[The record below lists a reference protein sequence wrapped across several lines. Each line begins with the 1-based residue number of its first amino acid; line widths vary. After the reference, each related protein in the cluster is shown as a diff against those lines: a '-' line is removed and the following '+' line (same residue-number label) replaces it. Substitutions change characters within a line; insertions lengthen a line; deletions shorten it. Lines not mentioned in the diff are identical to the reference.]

1 MEQSKKI
8 ERKITQ
14 TFDSD
19 FLKNL
24 IPVTPPS
31 HGNCTVTFPDGTSA
45 ELPLIKSS
53 DGVGFI
59 DIRNLYAKTGHF
71 TYDPGFNCT
80 GSCASKI
87 TEIDGEKGR
96 LSYRGYD
103 IRDLAVNC
111 TYLEVCFLLLYGE
124 LPSKKELEVFESTV
138 LDEMILHENMIDFY
152 KSFEKDSHPMAILV
166 GIVGALS
173 AFMKETQFN
182 VDKDYR
188 NVTAVQLIAKMPMIA
203 ALAFRTSKG
212 LPVVYPKKK
221 YGYIEN
227 FMRMMFKNPLS
238 KWQCDKVIINAIE
251 KIFILHADHEQNAST
266 STVRIS
272 ASSMA
277 NPYACI
283 ASGIVSL
290 WGPMHGGAN
299 EAVINM
305 LEEIGSREKLGD
317 FIGKVK
323 NKVDGIKLMGFGH
336 RVYKTFDPRATIMK
350 SLAEEIA
357 GLMGNASTNEVFKL
371 ALELEAVALK
381 DEYFIKRHLYPNVDY
396 YTGIIYQSIGIPK
409 NMFTVLFAVS
419 RTIGWITQLLEM
431 TSEPMRI
438 SRPRQLYVGEI
449 DRKFVKVEDRQ
460 DRSIV
465 VEVPKQCDYF
475 KLPIV

>member
-1 MEQSKKI
+1 MALLPNCLFLSP
-8 ERKITQ
+8 Q
-14 TFDSD
+14 TE
-19 FLKNL
+19 
-24 IPVTPPS
+24 S
-31 HGNCTVTFPDGTSA
+31 HSSTSGK
-45 ELPLIKSS
+45 L
-53 DGVGFI
+53 
-59 DIRNLYAKTGHF
+59 IRNLYSKTGHF

-103 IRDLAVNC
+103 IRDLALNC
-111 TYLEVCFLLLYGE
+111 NYLEVCFLLLYGE
-124 LPSKKELEVFESTV
+124 LPSKRELEVFESTV
-138 LDEMILHENMIDFY
+138 LDEMILHENMIEFY
-152 KSFEKDSHPMAILV
+152 KSYEKDSHPMAIMV

-188 NVTAVQLIAKMPMIA
+188 TITAVQMIAKMPMIA
-203 ALAFRTSKG
+203 ALAFRTSRG

-227 FMRMMFKNPLS
+227 FLRMMFKNPLA
-238 KWQCDKVIINAIE
+238 KWHCDKIIINAIE

-305 LEEIGSREKLGD
+305 LEEIGSRDKLKD
-317 FIGKVK
+317 FVDKVK

-336 RVYKTFDPRATIMK
+336 RVYKTFDPRATLMK
-350 SLAEEIA
+350 TLAEEIA
-357 GLMGNASTNEVFKL
+357 GIMGNASTNEVFKL
-371 ALELEAVALK
+371 ALELEAIALK
-381 DEYFIKRHLYPNVDY
+381 DEYFIKRNLYPNVDY

-438 SRPRQLYVGEI
+438 SRPRQLYVGEM
-449 DRKFVKVEDRQ
+449 DRKFVKVEDRK